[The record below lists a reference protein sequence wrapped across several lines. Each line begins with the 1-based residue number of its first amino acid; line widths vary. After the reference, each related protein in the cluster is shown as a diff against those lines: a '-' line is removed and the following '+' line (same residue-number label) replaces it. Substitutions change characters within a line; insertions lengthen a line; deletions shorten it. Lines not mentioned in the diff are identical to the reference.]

1 MNSSPGLSLEQR
13 AALEILRRRHART
26 NLLDFTQYTEPNYR
40 ANWHHRVLCSYLD
53 RFVSGEIK
61 RLMVF
66 MPPQN
71 GKSELVSRRLPAY
84 IFGKNPNASIIT
96 ASYSDDLASRMNRDV
111 QRIIDS
117 AEYARL
123 FPETSLSG
131 QNIRATASGA
141 YLRNSD
147 IFEIVGHRG
156 VYRSAG
162 RGSGITGMGY
172 IYGIIDD
179 PLKDRKEANSPTI
192 RAALWDWYTSTF
204 YSRKRKNAGILLTQ
218 TRWHEDDLAGRL
230 LKMQSN
236 PKADQWTVVSFPAI
250 REDDRNPDDPRAIGE
265 ALWADEFSLEE
276 LRKTEVTSGP
286 YEWASLYQQQ
296 PSPAEGGVFKL
307 AWFDKT
313 INQPPEI
320 VRAVRYWDLAMSEK
334 TSADYTAGVKLGRG
348 TDGHVYVLDV
358 KRGQI
363 DWGNLTEFM
372 AKTML
377 ADGPTVAQGIEE
389 KGFMTRAI
397 QTLNADP
404 RLHGF
409 SVWGY
414 PVDKDKLTRALPFA
428 AKCAAGLVHPLRAH
442 WTDAWI
448 EELGSFPNGSHDDQ
462 VDASSGAW
470 SMLDDDG
477 QLENGQMT
485 HAAQSNFSRSSY

>member
-1 MNSSPGLSLEQR
+1 
-13 AALEILRRRHART
+13 
-26 NLLDFTQYTEPNYR
+26 
-40 ANWHHRVLCSYLD
+40 
-53 RFVSGEIK
+53 
-61 RLMVF
+61 
-66 MPPQN
+66 
-71 GKSELVSRRLPAY
+71 
-84 IFGKNPNASIIT
+84 
-96 ASYSDDLASRMNRDV
+96 MNRDV
-111 QRIIDS
+111 QRIIDTP
-117 AEYARL
+117 EYKRL
-123 FPETSLSG
+123 FP
-131 QNIRATASGA
+131 ATALFGSNVRTVAQGS

-147 IFEIVGHRG
+147 IFEIVGYKG
-156 VYRSAG
+156 TYRSAG
-162 RGSGITGMGY
+162 VGGGITGMGY
-172 IYGIIDD
+172 DFGIVDD
-179 PLKDRKEANSPTI
+179 PLKNRKEANSKTI
-192 RAALWDWYTSTF
+192 RQAIWDWYTSTF
-204 YSRKRKNAGILLTQ
+204 YTRQERDAAILLTQ
-218 TRWHEDDLAGRL
+218 TRWNQDDLAGRAL
-230 LKMQSN
+230 VAQE
-236 PKADQWTVVSFPAI
+236 DIEGEQWVILTFPAI
-250 REDDRNPDDPRAIGE
+250 ADGKLHPEDPRQPGE
-265 ALWADEFSLEE
+265 ALWDYKYPITK
-276 LRKTEVTSGP
+276 LRQIEKTIGP
-286 YEWASLYQQQ
+286 YDWASLYQQR
-296 PSPAEGGVFKL
+296 PSPADGGIFKQV
-307 AWFDKT
+307 WFENRT
-313 INQPPEI
+313 SQPPEI

-372 AKTML
+372 AETML